1 MHHIMQFN
9 STILCSKLRNQYTAR
24 RFTLQTVAHI
34 KVANVPTVYIL
45 KCNETYPATP
55 AFALDY
61 VSNPGTAFIYSYPKL
76 RSWHKSTLH
85 NFA

>member
-24 RFTLQTVAHI
+24 RFILQTVAHI

-45 KCNETYPATP
+45 KWNVSSYASVRTGLRIKPGHSIYLLISKI
-55 AFALDY
+55 AFLA
-61 VSNPGTAFIYSYPKL
+61 
-76 RSWHKSTLH
+76 
-85 NFA
+85 